1 MISIY
6 DMNLAEFKTKE
17 GDIKVDSQD
26 MRSLF
31 DLLENYHTILLNSL
45 EQLTPDQ
52 EQQLQTGL
60 ALVERMQNKYI
71 VMGDL
76 RLQQKR
82 WYDVLQKIDSRKL
95 QGMENLTE
103 DEITSLR
110 KEVLGF
116 YIEAKQKREE
126 LKRELED
133 ARPGRE

>member
-31 DLLENYHTILLNSL
+31 ELLENYHTILSNSL
-45 EQLTPDQ
+45 ERLAP
-52 EQQLQTGL
+52 EEEEQLQKGL
-60 ALVERMQNKYI
+60 ALVELMQNKYI
-71 VMGDL
+71 VMGEL

-82 WYDVLQKIDSRKL
+82 WYDALQKIDSRKL
-95 QGMENLTE
+95 QGIENLTE
-103 DEITSLR
+103 DEITCLR
-110 KEVLGF
+110 QEVLGF

-126 LKRELED
+126 LKKELED
-133 ARPGRE
+133 A

>member
-1 MISIY
+1 
-6 DMNLAEFKTKE
+6 MNLAEFKTKE

-31 DLLENYHTILLNSL
+31 ELLENYHTILSNSL
-45 EQLTPDQ
+45 ERLAP
-52 EQQLQTGL
+52 EEEEQLQKGL
-60 ALVERMQNKYI
+60 VLVELMQNKYI

-95 QGMENLTE
+95 QGIENLTE
-103 DEITSLR
+103 DEITYLR
-110 KEVLGF
+110 REVLGF

-126 LKRELED
+126 LKKELED
-133 ARPGRE
+133 A

>member
-31 DLLENYHTILLNSL
+31 ELLENYHTILSNSL
-45 EQLTPDQ
+45 ERLAP
-52 EQQLQTGL
+52 EEEEQLQKGL
-60 ALVERMQNKYI
+60 VLVELMQNKYI

-95 QGMENLTE
+95 QGIENLTE
-103 DEITSLR
+103 DEITYLR
-110 KEVLGF
+110 REVLGF

-126 LKRELED
+126 LKKELED
-133 ARPGRE
+133 A

>member
-31 DLLENYHTILLNSL
+31 ELLENYHTILSNSL
-45 EQLTPDQ
+45 ERLVP
-52 EQQLQTGL
+52 EEEEQLQKGL
-60 ALVERMQNKYI
+60 VLVERMQNKYI

-95 QGMENLTE
+95 QGIENLTE
-103 DEITSLR
+103 DEITYLR
-110 KEVLGF
+110 QEVLGF

-126 LKRELED
+126 LKKELED
-133 ARPGRE
+133 A